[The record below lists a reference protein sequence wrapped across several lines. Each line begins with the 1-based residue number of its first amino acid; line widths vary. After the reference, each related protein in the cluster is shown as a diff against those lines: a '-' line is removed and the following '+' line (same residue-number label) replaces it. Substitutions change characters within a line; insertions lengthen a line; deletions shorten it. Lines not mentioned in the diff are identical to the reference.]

1 MNDTSASAGA
11 EAAGD
16 RHSSVVFSTDAE
28 WADHMVGFVRTGLR
42 RDEQVQYFADTTDPG
57 LVIRTLIDRGID
69 ADSAV
74 RRGRLVVTTAAET
87 YLAGAAFDPDAMVGL
102 WHEAVAAATAH
113 GHAGLRAIGEMSWG
127 ARDVA
132 GAERLLEYELRIH
145 DEVFARLPL
154 TAWCFYDR
162 RLLPHDLLDVLA
174 GAHVTRRGA
183 HARPDRKPGLAVVPL
198 ADRPGLRLAGS
209 AGYENRQ
216 VTASAAAALART
228 PARRV
233 TLDLTD
239 LDHLD
244 AAALADLAH
253 AALRRSSDAPV
264 QVLGAPLALTRILE
278 LFPEFGSG
286 LELAG

>member
-1 MNDTSASAGA
+1 MNDASASARA

-28 WADHMVGFVRTGLR
+28 WADHVVAFVRTGLLR
-42 RDEQVQYFADTTDPG
+42 HEQVQYFADTTDPG
-57 LVIRTLIDRGID
+57 LVMRTLTDRGVD

-74 RRGRLVVTTAAET
+74 RRGQLAVTTAAET
-87 YLAGAAFDPDAMVGL
+87 YLAGAKFDPDAMVGL
-102 WHEAVAAATAH
+102 WHEAVAAATAR
-113 GHAGLRAIGEMSWG
+113 GHAGMRAIGEMSWG

-132 GAERLLEYELRIH
+132 GVERLLEYELRIH
-145 DEVFARLPL
+145 HEVFDRLPL

-162 RLLPHDLLDVLA
+162 RLLPHGLLDMLA
-174 GAHVTRRGA
+174 GAHVTRLGT
-183 HARPDRKPGLAVVPL
+183 HGSPGRKPGMAVVPL

-209 AGYENRQ
+209 AGYENRH
-216 VTASAAAALART
+216 VTASAAATLART
-228 PARRV
+228 PGQRV

-253 AALRRSSDAPV
+253 AATRRSTDAPV

-278 LFPEFGSG
+278 LFPELGSG
-286 LELAG
+286 LEMAG

>member
-57 LVIRTLIDRGID
+57 LVMRTLTDRGID

-102 WHEAVAAATAH
+102 WHEAVASATAR

-253 AALRRSSDAPV
+253 AAIRRSSEAPV

-286 LELAG
+286 LEMAG